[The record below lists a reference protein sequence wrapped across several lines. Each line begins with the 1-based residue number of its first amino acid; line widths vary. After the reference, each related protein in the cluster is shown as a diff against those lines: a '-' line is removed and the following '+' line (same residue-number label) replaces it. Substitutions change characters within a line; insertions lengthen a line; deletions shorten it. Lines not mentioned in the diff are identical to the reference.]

1 MKFRGL
7 IAAAGVLLA
16 ALQMP
21 LGAVADTAE
30 PEKIT
35 PIYEPD
41 RPIAGQLDVSF
52 VSDTAPIMMEVYQ
65 HSPERE
71 NLLYCTYNFADAKQ
85 GSAWRVEL
93 EPGSYT
99 VQMTARLL
107 KDGSMKQTFKQD
119 FEIADPDEN
128 ADVRYSYTTYEM
140 TVSETAIADT
150 EESGK
155 HTGELKSEDTTEG
168 LRELCQTVSF
178 DYYDRLRGD
187 FDGDGAIT
195 AVDATKT
202 LIESGNAMIGNP
214 YEELT
219 PGKLA
224 ACDMNHN
231 GIPDVKDT
239 MAILRYFGEKNA
251 GREPVWED

>member
-21 LGAVADTAE
+21 FAAVADTAE

-52 VSDTAPIMMEVYQ
+52 ASDTAPIVMEVYQ

-150 EESGK
+150 EETGK
-155 HTGELKSEDTTEG
+155 HTGELKSEDATEG
-168 LRELCQTVSF
+168 LRKLSQTVSL

-187 FDGDGAIT
+187 FDGDGEVT
-195 AVDATKT
+195 SLDAMHM
-202 LIESGNAMIGNP
+202 LIESGNLMADLDFA
-214 YEELT
+214 ELT

-231 GIPDVKDT
+231 GEPDVKDS
-239 MAILRYFGEKNA
+239 MAILRYFGEKLA

>member
-1 MKFRGL
+1 MKFRGV

-16 ALQMP
+16 AMQMP
-21 LGAVADTAE
+21 FAAVADTAE

-41 RPIAGQLDVSF
+41 RPIEGRIYLRFATDASLI
-52 VSDTAPIMMEVYQ
+52 TMELYQ

-71 NLLYCTYNFADAKQ
+71 NLLYSNYTFENAKQ
-85 GSAWRVEL
+85 GNVWTVQL

-99 VQMTARLL
+99 VQMTARIL
-107 KDGSMKQTFKQD
+107 KDGSMKQTFRQD
-119 FEIADPDEN
+119 FDIVDADDH
-128 ADVRYSYTTYEM
+128 TG
-140 TVSETAIADT
+140 TVFTDFTVNISETQIADT
-150 EESGK
+150 EEAGK
-155 HTGELKSEDTTEG
+155 NTGEIEQVPEEDGLKV
-168 LRELCQTVSF
+168 LQQNVSF

>member
-21 LGAVADTAE
+21 FAAVADTAE

-52 VSDTAPIMMEVYQ
+52 ASDTAPIVMEVYQ

-99 VQMTARLL
+99 VQMTARIL
-107 KDGSMKQTFKQD
+107 KDGSMKQTFRQD
-119 FEIADPDEN
+119 FEIVDADDH
-128 ADVRYSYTTYEM
+128 AG
-140 TVSETAIADT
+140 TVFTDFTVNISETQIADT
-150 EESGK
+150 EEAGK
-155 HTGELKSEDTTEG
+155 NTGEIEQVPEEDGLKV
-168 LRELCQTVSF
+168 LQQNVSF

-187 FDGDGAIT
+187 FDGDGVIT

-231 GIPDVKDT
+231 GIPDVKDA

>member
-1 MKFRGL
+1 MKFRGV

-21 LGAVADTAE
+21 FGAAADTVQPQEIA
-30 PEKIT
+30 

-52 VSDTAPIMMEVYQ
+52 ASDTAPIVMEVYQ

-119 FEIADPDEN
+119 FEIVDADDHTGTVFT
-128 ADVRYSYTTYEM
+128 DYT
-140 TVSETAIADT
+140 VNISETQIADT
-150 EESGK
+150 EEAGK
-155 HTGELKSEDTTEG
+155 NTGEIEQVPEEDGLKV
-168 LRELCQTVSF
+168 LQQNVSF

-251 GREPVWED
+251 GREPIWED